1 MASLR
6 RALLLFVCAATA
18 GASIVGYLVL
28 GGTASRLIVD
38 AALLLSLALIV
49 WFTLTPSVTRVEQ
62 MVEVLRAL
70 ARGDR
75 HQRVNAEEF
84 AGLADIA
91 RGVNEVAAS
100 LTEHEDTNLGPVQA
114 RPRLNTR
121 PTHVV
126 KPGEGSDLGQVRVH
140 KRSEPA
146 APTEKPRERTREP
159 QAPARADSAP
169 PKGAAPSERSTPPS
183 DPPARAAEAKAEP
196 KEEPKPA
203 ARAETGAGI
212 VSRPELD
219 PDAFEPAPG
228 GAVPSA
234 VRSAALS
241 GDVGEPRKR
250 SRARSILAPPAGSEP
265 SGPVDVE
272 RPAVAAPSNDT
283 AIDPAPGSA
292 EAGSNGS
299 QAPLSVMPSRAEL
312 EVLFSEFVTAKKG
325 KDESV
330 SDLDLEAFTQTI
342 QGECERLLQAHS
354 CKGVRFEVTEQ
365 DGEVSL
371 RPRLIR

>member
-49 WFTLTPSVTRVEQ
+49 WFTLTPTVGRIEQ
-62 MVEVLRAL
+62 MVDVLRAL

-75 HQRVNAEEF
+75 HQRVAAEEF
-84 AGLADIA
+84 AGLADVA

-100 LTEHEDTNLGPVQA
+100 LTEHEDANLGPVHS

-121 PTHVV
+121 PSHSQ
-126 KPGEGSDLGQVRVH
+126 KPAEAAELGQVRVH
-140 KRSEPA
+140 KRTEPA
-146 APTEKPRERTREP
+146 VVEKPRERAAASEARNPGSDETAAKADTP
-159 QAPARADSAP
+159 PPAPAAKNVEAR
-169 PKGAAPSERSTPPS
+169 TPP
-183 DPPARAAEAKAEP
+183 PA
-196 KEEPKPA
+196 
-203 ARAETGAGI
+203 
-212 VSRPELD
+212 S
-219 PDAFEPAPG
+219 G
-228 GAVPSA
+228 GAI
-234 VRSAALS
+234 LS
-241 GDVGEPRKR
+241 GDVGEPRVHPKNKP
-250 SRARSILAPPAGSEP
+250 ILAPPVGTEP

-272 RPAVAAPSNDT
+272 RPANAAPTNDT
-283 AIDPAPGSA
+283 AVDGPRAASQ
-292 EAGSNGS
+292 ESDQGS
-299 QAPLSVMPSRAEL
+299 QAPVSVMPTRAEL
-312 EVLFSEFVTAKKG
+312 EALFAEFVTAKKG

>member
-146 APTEKPRERTREP
+146 PPTEKPRERTREP

-169 PKGAAPSERSTPPS
+169 PKSAAPSERSTPPS

-196 KEEPKPA
+196 KPA
-203 ARAETGAGI
+203 TRAETGAGI

-228 GAVPSA
+228 GAVI
-234 VRSAALS
+234 S

-272 RPAVAAPSNDT
+272 RPAVPAPSNDT

-312 EVLFSEFVTAKKG
+312 EALFSEFVTAKKG